1 METAKGKLGKSGSRL
16 NNIPCKSVSLVGS
29 LTQVG
34 LFSGTLP
41 VTAGTWVK
49 DNQGSDMLSI
59 AQLTWLP
66 SRSPLSAVQRHSLLG
81 PTQSLPLPCSCGN
94 QTLCFTKG
102 FPLRSLTGL
111 KMVSRLLYLT
121 PAHLSVS
128 YSSTS
133 ENPPLNF
140 WPPASLP
147 YLTIV
152 TIVGS
157 HLLFSLLLRFLFF
170 LFISLFS
177 NKQEIEIE
185 TPKGV

>member
-66 SRSPLSAVQRHSLLG
+66 SRSPLSAVQTHSLLG
-81 PTQSLPLPCSCGN
+81 PTQSLPLPCGN

-102 FPLRSLTGL
+102 FPLRSPTGL
-111 KMVSRLLYLT
+111 KMVSRLLYLP

-152 TIVGS
+152 TIVVGS
-157 HLLFSLLLRFLFF
+157 HLLFSPLLRFLFF
-170 LFISLFS
+170 SFFYLFS
-177 NKQEIEIE
+177 NKQEIETE
-185 TPKGV
+185 TLKGV